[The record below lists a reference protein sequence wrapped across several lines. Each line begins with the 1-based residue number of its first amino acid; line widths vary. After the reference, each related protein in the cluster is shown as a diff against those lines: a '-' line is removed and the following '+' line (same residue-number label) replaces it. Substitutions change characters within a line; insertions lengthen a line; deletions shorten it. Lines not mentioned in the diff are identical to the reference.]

1 MRSQGMEWEVRR
13 WTFLNGCFFLLLPCE
28 RNANWTL
35 KFLDVQRRK
44 ACVQCWPLMG
54 IFILAVLW
62 LALVSFLALPPTEF
76 GSSNLIS
83 FYSPNVF

>member
-1 MRSQGMEWEVRR
+1 MLSNICLFVCLFSYERANMRNQGMEREVRR

-44 ACVQCWPLMG
+44 ACVQCWPLMR
-54 IFILAVLW
+54 IFILGVL
-62 LALVSFLALPPTEF
+62 
-76 GSSNLIS
+76 
-83 FYSPNVF
+83 